1 MIAWLG
7 SLWALIEP
15 MMPRMLTGTKD
26 TLYMTGLATF
36 YAYLLGLPLGVLLVI
51 SRRDH
56 IMPSRT
62 LSFLLGGVIN
72 ILRSVPF
79 LILMVAVIPLTRAVM
94 GTSIGTRATV
104 MPLVIAAFPFV
115 ARTVES
121 SLLEVDFGVIQAAQ
135 AMGSTNFQIVR
146 KVMLREAFP
155 SLVNG
160 AAIATTNIL
169 GYSAMAGAIGGGGLG
184 AWAITHGYQRYNTL
198 VLWIAVVVL
207 MLLVQGIQYIGTA
220 VSRWVDHRLR

>member
-1 MIAWLG
+1 MIAWLT

-15 MMPRMLTGTKD
+15 MLPRMLNGTVD

-56 IMPSRT
+56 IMPARA
-62 LSFLLGGVIN
+62 LSFLLGGLIN

-79 LILMVAVIPLTRAVM
+79 LILMMAVIPLTRAVM
-94 GTSIGTRATV
+94 GTSIGTKATV

-121 SLLEVDFGVIQAAQ
+121 SLLEVDHGVIQAAQ
-135 AMGSTNFQIVR
+135 AMGATNFQIVR
-146 KVMLREAFP
+146 KVMLRESFP

-184 AWAITHGYQRYNTL
+184 AWAITQGYQRYDTL
-198 VLWIAVVVL
+198 VLVLAVIVL
-207 MLLVQGIQYIGTA
+207 MLLVQGIQYIGNT